1 MVTAQR
7 NAEVVWDG
15 DLASGSGKVDAGSGA
30 FGALPIS
37 WASRTEEPGG
47 QTSPEELIA
56 AAHAGC
62 YAMAL
67 SHTLAEA
74 GNPPERLEVS
84 AVTSFEPGKGVVSS
98 NLTVRG
104 RVPGLDAAG
113 FEDAAAEGEQNCP
126 VSNALRGNVE
136 IRLHASLAE

>member
-15 DLASGSGKVDAGSGA
+15 DLASGSGTVEPGSGA
-30 FGALPIS
+30 FGSLPIS
-37 WASRTEEPGG
+37 WASRTEEPAG

-113 FEDAAAEGEQNCP
+113 FDDAAREGERNCP

-136 IRLHASLAE
+136 IGLHASLAE